1 MQKAK
6 RLSPKQAV
14 KQFCRECNGENPKGD
29 IIMIVQVVTVLFIL
43 LKKVKETMSQ
53 IQNNIFLKNILNGS
67 NKMVKEFRSQKK
79 SLKKLNKSLVKE

>member
-1 MQKAK
+1 MYCDKV
-6 RLSPKQAV
+6 R
-14 KQFCRECNGENPKGD
+14 D

-53 IQNNIFLKNILNGS
+53 IQNNMFLKNTLNGS
-67 NKMVKEFRSQKK
+67 NKTVKEFRSREK